1 MNITKL
7 VLKII
12 KSYNYDFYNRFITN
26 LYNEFMKVM
35 YRNSVTN
42 SITNSNISY
51 IINNIDED
59 PIYDLYKKNLNH
71 CIITNND
78 FEQGKKHLGEC
89 RWNPFVFCSGLFSVL
104 ISSSNSLEYLVINKL
119 LWDNDILYD
128 IIFEDYKNMN
138 QKF

>member
-12 KSYNYDFYNRFITN
+12 RSYNYDFYNKFITN
-26 LYNEFMKVM
+26 LYNEFMTVM
-35 YRNSVTN
+35 YSNSITN

-59 PIYDLYKKNLNH
+59 PIYDLYKKNLNNY
-71 CIITNND
+71 IITNND
-78 FEQGKKHLGEC
+78 FERGKKYLGEC
-89 RWNPFVFCSGLFSVL
+89 RWNPFVVCSGLFSVL
-104 ISSSNSLEYLVINKL
+104 ILSSKEFEYMDINKL
-119 LWDNDILYD
+119 LWENDILYN